1 MAKKKKPEKDF
12 FAGRAGCESGPFAGT
27 KGSGPGVLCTVVCEF
42 GGGMHV
48 QKVLIVVG
56 KMCVKC

>member
-1 MAKKKKPEKDF
+1 MAKKKTEKD
-12 FAGRAGCESGPFAGT
+12 FAGRAGCKLGPLVGT
-27 KGSGPGVLCTVVCEF
+27 KGSAPRVLCTVVCEF